1 MTESRVSGGRRRS
14 SLNTIQTEELL
25 GKSLPVSDQAE
36 KSVLAAI
43 LLNDNNL
50 TLISDSLKPLDF
62 YSRAHQNIYEAVLE
76 LAQANKKIDLVVLQ
90 DHLNSKKQL
99 DLIGG
104 IEYLLELQ
112 EDIPAIGLIEQHAK
126 IVKEKSVLRDLIHSA
141 ADIISNCYDQKSTEI
156 DSVLDSAEK
165 KIFQISNKLTAP
177 SFLKLDTLLKQTFK
191 QLAEIKGSRDGVT
204 GVPSGFTH
212 FDNMTSGMQKGELLI
227 LAARPSMGKTALALN
242 MVLNAW
248 NAGHSVGVF
257 SLEMS
262 SEQLILRML
271 SAESGI
277 PHQKIRNA
285 TVSSEEWME
294 LTNTAARLAEA
305 SVFIDDT
312 PGISIMELRAKA
324 RKLKS
329 KHDIKFFVVDYLQ
342 LLTSTK
348 RHENR
353 TQEISEI
360 SRSLKALAKELG
372 VPILALSQ
380 LSRSL
385 ESRMDKRPLLS
396 DLRESGAIEQDG
408 DVIFFIYRDVIYN
421 PDTENPDVTEIII
434 GKQRNGPV
442 GTFEVRF
449 SGEITRFDDLDG
461 GRIYQQ

>member
-1 MTESRVSGGRRRS
+1 MSEYRARGSRNKS
-14 SLNTIQTEELL
+14 SLSKVQTEEFL
-25 GKSLPVSDQAE
+25 GKSLPVSMQAE
-36 KSVLAAI
+36 TSVLAAV
-43 LLNDNNL
+43 LLNDENL
-50 TLISDSLKPLDF
+50 TLISDTLKPLDF
-62 YSRAHQNIYEAVLE
+62 YDKSHQLIYEAILE
-76 LAQANKKIDLVVLQ
+76 LAQANKKIDLVILQ
-90 DHLNSKKQL
+90 DHLASKKQL

-104 IEYLLELQ
+104 IEYLIELQ

-126 IVKEKSVLRDLIHSA
+126 VVKEKSILRELIHSA
-141 ADIISNCYDQKSTEI
+141 ADIISTCYDQKSTEI
-156 DSVLDSAEK
+156 DFVLDNAEK
-165 KIFQISNKLTAP
+165 KIFQISNKLTSP
-177 SFLKLDTLLKQTFK
+177 SFLKLDTLLKKTFK
-191 QLAEIKGSRDGVT
+191 QLAEIKGSREGVT
-204 GVPSGFTH
+204 GVPSGFAQ
-212 FDNMTSGMQKGELLI
+212 FDNMTAGMQKGDLLI

-242 MVLNAW
+242 MAVNAW
-248 NAGHSVGVF
+248 SSGHAVGIF

-262 SEQLILRML
+262 SEQLTLRML
-271 SAESGI
+271 SSESGI

-305 SVFIDDT
+305 NIYIDDT
-312 PGISIMELRAKA
+312 PGLSLMELRAKA

-329 KHDIKFFVVDYLQ
+329 KHDIKFFVIDYLQ
-342 LLTSTK
+342 LITTTK
-348 RHENR
+348 WHENR

-360 SRSLKALAKELG
+360 SRSLKALAKELN

-421 PDTENPDVTEIII
+421 PDTDNPDVSEIII

-442 GTFEVRF
+442 GVFQVRF
-449 SGEITRFDDLDG
+449 TGEITRFESVNDG
-461 GRIYQQ
+461 EIYQ

>member
-1 MTESRVSGGRRRS
+1 MAEGKFYKGGKTS
-14 SLNTIQTEELL
+14 SLSKIQTEELL
-25 GKSLPVSDQAE
+25 GKDLPVNEQAE

-43 LLNDNNL
+43 LLNDENL
-50 TLISDSLKPLDF
+50 TLISDTLKPLDF
-62 YSRAHQNIYEAVLE
+62 YSKAHQSLYESILE
-76 LAQANKKIDLVVLQ
+76 LSQANKKIDLIVLQ
-90 DHLNSKKQL
+90 DHLSSKKQL
-99 DLIGG
+99 DLVGG
-104 IEYLLELQ
+104 IEYLIELQ
-112 EDIPAIGLIEQHAK
+112 EDIPALGLIEQHAK
-126 IVKEKSVLRDLIHSA
+126 IVKEKAILRDLIHSA
-141 ADIISNCYDQKSTEI
+141 ANIISTCYDQKATEI
-156 DSVLDSAEK
+156 DLVLDSAEK
-165 KIFQISNKLTAP
+165 NIFQISNKLTTP
-177 SFLKLDTLLKQTFK
+177 SFLKLDTLLKKTFK
-191 QLAEIKGSRDGVT
+191 QLAEIKGSREGVT
-204 GVPSGFTH
+204 GVPTGFTP
-212 FDNMTSGMQKGELLI
+212 FDHMTSGMQKGDLLI

-242 MVLNAW
+242 MAVNAW
-248 NAGHSVGVF
+248 SVGHSVGIF

-262 SEQLILRML
+262 SEQLTLRML
-271 SAESGI
+271 SSESGI

-305 SVFIDDT
+305 NIFIDDT

-329 KHDIKFFVVDYLQ
+329 KHDIKFFLVDYLQ
-342 LLTSTK
+342 LITSTK
-348 RHENR
+348 KHENR

-421 PDTENPDVTEIII
+421 PDTENPEISEIII

-442 GTFEVRF
+442 GSFEVKF
-449 SGEITRFDDLDG
+449 AGEITRFYD
-461 GRIYQQ
+461 IN